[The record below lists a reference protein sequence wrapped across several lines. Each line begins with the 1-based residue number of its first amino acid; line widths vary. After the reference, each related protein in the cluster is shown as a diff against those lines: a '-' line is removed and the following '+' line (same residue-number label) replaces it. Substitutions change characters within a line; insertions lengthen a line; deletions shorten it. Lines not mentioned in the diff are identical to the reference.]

1 MTEFDTN
8 KRSLDA
14 NWLLAQIDIL
24 ILSAKKFSN
33 SSFVIYAA
41 LETRNLFERIEF
53 DLLAI
58 AAKGTDTEIFLRGIR
73 GKTGIKKTNDEYKV
87 LKFRYQSFS
96 SAVTKA
102 IFEGGSLNKFDY
114 KKSEEFCSKLSQ
126 YIHTYSRLPEDIIF
140 ESEFISSG
148 ISLIEECIN
157 YLMEEFFEIING
169 YITYGVF
176 DFKTLTPSVKME
188 FDKWLIGVDENE
200 EDLIKR
206 LIEIN
211 NRENGGKKTCIS
223 PSK

>member
-1 MTEFDTN
+1 MAEF
-8 KRSLDA
+8 KPHERSLDPV
-14 NWLLAQIDIL
+14 WLIEQIKLL
-24 ILSAKKFSN
+24 IHYAKN
-33 SSFVIYAA
+33 LNDSSFVIYAA

-53 DLLAI
+53 ELLAM
-58 AAKGTDTEIFLRGIR
+58 AAKGTDTENFLRGIR
-73 GKTGIKKTNDEYKV
+73 GKTGIKKTNDEYKI

-157 YLMEEFFEIING
+157 YFMEEFFEIING

-176 DFKTLTPSVKME
+176 DFETLTPSVKME

-206 LIEIN
+206 LTEIN
-211 NRENGGKKTCIS
+211 NRENGGKKTRIS